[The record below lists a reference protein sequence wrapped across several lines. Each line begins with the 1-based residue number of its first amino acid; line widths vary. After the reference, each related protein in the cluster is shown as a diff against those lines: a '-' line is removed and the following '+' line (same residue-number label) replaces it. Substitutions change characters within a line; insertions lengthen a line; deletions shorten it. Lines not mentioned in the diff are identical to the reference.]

1 MAEATR
7 RQFLGAAGV
16 SAVAWLAFAPG
27 ARLLADSLG
36 LPIDIQT
43 YEVRA
48 RIAQGE
54 SVAAL
59 NRGSDDVQI
68 LRAIGRH
75 LLSEIQTSAAR
86 FAPPGPSSIA
96 VIDHTAS
103 ICQARQSPRTQPF
116 CADVNPIQALSRPA
130 RGSGDPP
137 LDEVVR
143 AAESRDAL
151 VASFT
156 ARNRLSENVPLQ
168 LGQEFVLVPPTAP
181 SVIAVRQSGMPGNL
195 TALPPLVPGGL
206 ARGYIVMSLPGYS
219 STNHA
224 MAYAFYDCAGRC
236 GTSYM
241 YLFEKAD
248 GEWKQRARYIVGQF

>member
-1 MAEATR
+1 MAGVTR

-16 SAVAWLAFAPG
+16 GTVAWLAFAPG
-27 ARLLADSLG
+27 ARLLGDPLG
-36 LPIDIQT
+36 LPTGSQT
-43 YEVRA
+43 YPVRA
-48 RIAQGE
+48 RFAQGQFT
-54 SVAAL
+54 AAL
-59 NRGSDDVQI
+59 NRGSDDLQV

-75 LLSEIQTSAAR
+75 LLGTTAR

-96 VIDHTAS
+96 VIDQTAS
-103 ICQARQSPRTQPF
+103 ICQTLQGPRTQPF
-116 CADVNPIQALSRPA
+116 CASVSSIQALYRPA
-130 RGSGDPP
+130 RGRGDPP

-143 AAESRDAL
+143 PAESRDAL

-156 ARNRLSENVPLQ
+156 ARNRSSERVPLQ
-168 LGQEFVLVPPTAP
+168 LGQEFVLVPATAP
-181 SVIAVRQSGMPGNL
+181 SVVSVRQSGMAGNQ

-248 GEWKQRARYIVGQF
+248 DEWKQRARYIVGQF